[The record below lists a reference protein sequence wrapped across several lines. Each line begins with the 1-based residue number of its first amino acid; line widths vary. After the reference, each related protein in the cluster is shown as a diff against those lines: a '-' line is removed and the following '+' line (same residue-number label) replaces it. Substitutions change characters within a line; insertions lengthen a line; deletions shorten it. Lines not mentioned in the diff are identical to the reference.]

1 MAGGTHVGDA
11 SETHNRIRDLHL
23 TDGKANIYS
32 STRDHGNLPQCCSIE
47 KNESKLL
54 CPSYTI
60 DFLCESSAVA
70 SNYGDVND
78 ARYEWLF
85 NDPGPSRDIGRER
98 KIDMARPIVDRSF
111 LVARPCSPWAACYPR
126 EKGLVW
132 SDMTQA
138 GCEWAL
144 GAPVGRC
151 PRHGIQGESGGSE
164 DGGAGGVGSG
174 VASLIGYGEP
184 HRGSRGASPASHA
197 CLDNEGQGEH
207 LIRLNKW

>member
-1 MAGGTHVGDA
+1 MVLVIIRKTMGPGNCQLVGRGPNVLILAFNDMAGGTHVGDA

-78 ARYEWLF
+78 ARYE
-85 NDPGPSRDIGRER
+85 
-98 KIDMARPIVDRSF
+98 
-111 LVARPCSPWAACYPR
+111 
-126 EKGLVW
+126 
-132 SDMTQA
+132 
-138 GCEWAL
+138 
-144 GAPVGRC
+144 
-151 PRHGIQGESGGSE
+151 
-164 DGGAGGVGSG
+164 
-174 VASLIGYGEP
+174 
-184 HRGSRGASPASHA
+184 
-197 CLDNEGQGEH
+197 
-207 LIRLNKW
+207 